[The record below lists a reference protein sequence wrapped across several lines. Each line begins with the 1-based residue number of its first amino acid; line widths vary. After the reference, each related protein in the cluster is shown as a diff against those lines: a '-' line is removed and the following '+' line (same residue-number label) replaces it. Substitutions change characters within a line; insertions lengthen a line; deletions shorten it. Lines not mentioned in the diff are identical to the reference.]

1 MCQWSAAKNWVI
13 GTHDANDNGHHDHVE
28 HGDDVD
34 DGDDG
39 GDDGDVQKHDDGANQ
54 FHQMSN

>member
-34 DGDDG
+34 DGDH
-39 GDDGDVQKHDDGANQ
+39 DGDVQKHDDGANQ
-54 FHQMSN
+54 FHQMSS

>member
-28 HGDDVD
+28 HGHHGD
-34 DGDDG
+34 DGDH
-39 GDDGDVQKHDDGANQ
+39 DGDVQKHGNGANQ
-54 FHQMSN
+54 FHQMSS